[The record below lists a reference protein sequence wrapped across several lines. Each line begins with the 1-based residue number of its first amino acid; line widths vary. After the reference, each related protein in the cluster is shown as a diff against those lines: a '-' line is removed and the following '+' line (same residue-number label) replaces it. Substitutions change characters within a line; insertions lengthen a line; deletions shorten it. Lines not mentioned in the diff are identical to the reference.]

1 MFFILSKT
9 LMYLLLPVV
18 WVLGI
23 LIWAALTKKATR
35 RKKLTWTAIGLFIL
49 FSNEWAVTQVFRWW
63 EYPVKPISSYKGTYD
78 VAVVLGGFTDLAK
91 QPRDRVYLS
100 QGADRLMHAVYLYRL
115 GMVKNILAT
124 GGSGILNFQGIA
136 SEAERI
142 HQVMLT
148 CQVDSHHIFLEAKS
162 KNTYENALFSAPI
175 LRKHFPGGR
184 ILVFTSAFHC
194 RRAKACFEKQGFDV
208 EMFPVDFR
216 YYDNYF
222 NAEKTFIPND
232 GAWAK
237 WSLIIHELAGYIMYK
252 IQGYA

>member
-1 MFFILSKT
+1 MFFALSKT
-9 LMYLLLPVV
+9 LLYLLLPVI
-18 WVLGI
+18 WVLAI
-23 LIWAALTKKATR
+23 LVWAALSKNSA
-35 RKKLTWTAIGLFIL
+35 RKKKLLWIGIFLFVV

-63 EYPVKPISSYKGTYD
+63 EYPVRPISELKGQYD

-100 QGADRLMHAVYLYRL
+100 QGADRLMHALYLHKL
-115 GMVKNILAT
+115 GIVKKILAT
-124 GGSGILNFQGIA
+124 GGSGILNFQGVA

-142 HQVMLT
+142 QQVLLT
-148 CQVDSHHIFLEAKS
+148 CHVDPNDIILESKS

-175 LRKHFPGGR
+175 LKKQFPNGR

-194 RRAKACFEKQGFDV
+194 RRAKACFEKQGLNV

-222 NAEKTFIPND
+222 NPEKTFIPND

-237 WSLIIHELAGYIMYK
+237 WSLIIHELAGYLIYK

>member
-1 MFFILSKT
+1 MFFALSKT
-9 LMYLLLPVV
+9 LMHLLLPVV
-18 WVLGI
+18 WVLG
-23 LIWAALTKKATR
+23 LMIWAAFTKRVKR
-35 RKKLTWTAIGLFIL
+35 RKILTWTSIALFIL

-63 EYPVKPISSYKGTYD
+63 EYPVKPISAYQGPYD

-91 QPRDRVYLS
+91 EPRDRVYLS
-100 QGADRLMHAVYLYRL
+100 QGADRLMHAIYLYKN
-115 GMVKNILAT
+115 GKVKSILAT

-148 CQVDSHHIFLEAKS
+148 CEVNPADIILEPKS
-162 KNTYENALFSAPI
+162 KNTHENALFSAPI
-175 LRKHFPGGR
+175 LKEKFPNGR

-194 RRAKACFEKQGFDV
+194 RRARACFEKQGLQV

-216 YYDNYF
+216 YYDQYF
-222 NAEKTFIPND
+222 NPEKAFIPND

-237 WSLIIHELAGYIMYK
+237 WSLIIHELAGYLIYK
-252 IQGYA
+252 LQGYA